1 MKKLILSFVF
11 AMSLT
16 FASAQSL
23 SVENSNIS
31 TWGSAGEFEL
41 VSYANV
47 TNNSGSDLD
56 VRVKR
61 IERNMTQGMQ
71 NAICWVQCYI
81 PSVSVSPDVITIP
94 AGGTVSDFSGH
105 LYPNGVTGG
114 AVIDYV
120 FFDDN
125 NPLDS
130 VVLTVTYDVYGV
142 GLDEASIH
150 SDVYPNPASDFVM
163 FDFNASSSD
172 RIEISIF
179 DMLGNVVL
187 SQHIETTQSHAK
199 IDVRELSNG
208 AYFYQFRING
218 TLGETKRLIISH

>member
-1 MKKLILSFVF
+1 MKRVLLSFVF
-11 AMSLT
+11 ALSIT

-23 SVENSNIS
+23 SVSESTIS

-41 VSYANV
+41 VSYVNV
-47 TNNSGSDLD
+47 TNNSGNDLD

-61 IERNMTQGMQ
+61 IERSVTSGMS

-81 PSVSVSPDVITIP
+81 PSVSVSPDIITIP
-94 AGGTVSDFSGH
+94 AGGTATDFSGH
-105 LYPNGVTGG
+105 LYPNGVTGS
-114 AVIDYV
+114 AEIDYV

-142 GLDEASIH
+142 GLDEAAIH
-150 SDVYPNPASDFVM
+150 SDVYPNPASDYVM
-163 FDFNASSSD
+163 FDFNASSTD
-172 RIEISIF
+172 EIEVSVF
-179 DMLGNVVL
+179 DMLGNVVI
-187 SQHIETTQSHAK
+187 SEKIDTAQSNAK

-208 AYFYQFRING
+208 AYFYQFKING
-218 TLGETKRLIISH
+218 VLGETKRLIISH